1 MSYWAGTDILGADAT
16 LAAAMKANDEFIAD
30 VNAKQAKTS
39 APYMRASDTG
49 SARQLQEWQ
58 AAEKR
63 RQEDTARSSL
73 WMQQEKPKL
82 DAAAA
87 QHQRAVKAMTAIMIG
102 GAVGGVV
109 GGAFGAWAWSAHRI
123 WGFIL
128 ASAFVGAPAGAGIGF
143 VIGAREMA
151 K

>member
-1 MSYWAGTDILGADAT
+1 MTNYIIGSDIIGADPLT
-16 LAAAMKANDEFIAD
+16 PSVAAWAQRPIAD
-30 VNAKQAKTS
+30 DPGAEKFRQEFLASQRAQQAKD
-39 APYMRASDTG
+39 ALNAAHPKWTG
-49 SARQLQEWQ
+49 
-58 AAEKR
+58 AELKAM
-63 RQEDTARSSL
+63 D
-73 WMQQEKPKL
+73 
-82 DAAAA
+82 
-87 QHQRAVKAMTAIMIG
+87 QRAVKAMTAIMIG

-143 VIGAREMA
+143 AIGAREMS